1 MPLSNLGMFY
11 YRHEEHIRLSLRYPE
26 ATVVHDTVN
35 QLGIDY
41 YRGAFAQ
48 ISLTLSPFRAMQHK
62 TSGFQYLSD
71 IIAQQH
77 RHIVFPISAAEACAV
92 AAYVMSQ
99 CQLVYQLQCWHLT
112 QLTPVAVH
120 VHVLSLCSSS
130 NFPVFLVLNIKFN
143 FWFSVVTVI
152 TVINK
157 IIVIKILRF
166 FCCI

>member
-1 MPLSNLGMFY
+1 M
-11 YRHEEHIRLSLRYPE
+11 
-26 ATVVHDTVN
+26 
-35 QLGIDY
+35 GINMLLKVA
-41 YRGAFAQ
+41 RMCKVFVAV
-48 ISLTLSPFRAMQHK
+48 RA
-62 TSGFQYLSD
+62 S
-71 IIAQQH
+71 
-77 RHIVFPISAAEACAV
+77 IVFFFFCLDISIVLMEFLHVIDHILAFWVPEHLV
-92 AAYVMSQ
+92 AGDLRALVPVLLYPVLPRMASQ
-99 CQLVYQLQCWHLT
+99 QVGDESWLLTKGHLT

-157 IIVIKILRF
+157 IIVIKIFRF